1 MNYRLL
7 PCAITLVLAT
17 AMHAAVG
24 DTFTVN
30 SCRYRL
36 LSDSTAA
43 FKGVDAGVT
52 DVTVPATVTYDG
64 ASYQVTEVADSAFFE
79 NTAIQNVTIS
89 EGPSAMG
96 VRVFYNDTSLKTV
109 SLPRSVT
116 SIGRNLFYGCTN
128 LESVEFLSRIT
139 TLPISCFYKCES
151 LREVAMPNTI
161 NSIGEFAFS
170 YCNSLETVHVA
181 DNVVNLPGGCFQ
193 DLPNLK
199 NIIFSQNSRLKTL
212 GEMSIYGLPS
222 LEVLNLPPSVTTFKH
237 PTNKNNFAAAIG
249 KNHNLMAINI
259 NNSRYKSFDGVVYS
273 PDKTILYF
281 IPTGLERYEIDSNT
295 TQIYKYACTCGVIK
309 EVVFPEGLETI
320 GESAFC
326 GCESLGNLYFPE
338 NLTLIDQNVFRSCKN
353 LGTVR
358 FHPSCKLKR
367 IEYCAFVYA
376 GVSGELVLPNNLEYI
391 GHAAFQPVSGGLGGY
406 GRYGE
411 YTFSPIES
419 DRYGSLTKVVFPSSL
434 KEIDSSAFK
443 CCDMDTVMLND
454 GLEFLGDAAFAV
466 CRNLKY
472 AYVPASVTRSKVYS
486 GEGIF
491 HRCEN
496 LVKID
501 WLSPILPQGAVSS
514 CYSLPSF
521 TIPDY
526 TTEIGNKAFSH
537 CVSMRQIKIPNSVT
551 KISDRAFY
559 YCILFTHVTL
569 PSHLDSISSGVIHMD
584 DKIYEYTIPANIT
597 TPGMVGTNTSTS
609 IVGWNYNRLL
619 NIFIMNDEI
628 PDTLKRTKV
637 YASNKMDTYGKTTFF
652 VKPSVYHEKYPD
664 GKWSGT
670 YIQDPRYSSM
680 NRPVNFSHDVSYKI
694 PVTMKNASDSPI
706 KYKTLCRDFDVD
718 LSHTN
723 DNLPEGVEPLRA
735 YVVEDVDGDLRM
747 VFLNEIKYI
756 PSRLK
761 ANATD
766 EHGNLYQGV
775 DEYVGVVLRGTPGYT
790 YYYEMGEHDYTQGEE
805 GQWLM
810 GDAMAYSG
818 SSFSDNLMAGDA
830 NDDFYVYKTVLDDD
844 ANEIVN
850 YGLND
855 NRFKIYSKDGWLT
868 YNKSYLQLPKSVS
881 DGVER
886 NSQGEANLTLIFE
899 NADGTTDYISSTEF
913 TQKSESGLFYSSMGQ
928 RVNGNAKGIIVYK
941 GHKRINR

>member
-1 MNYRLL
+1 MNYRLF
-7 PCAITLVLAT
+7 PSAIALVLAT
-17 AMHAAVG
+17 AIHAAVG

-30 SCRYRL
+30 SCHYRL

-64 ASYQVTEVADSAFFE
+64 TSYQVTEVADSAFFE

-89 EGPSAMG
+89 EGPSTMG

-139 TLPISCFYKCES
+139 VLPISCFNKCASLKVITLPNTVGSLGDYAFSNCSSLEMVYMADNVAVIPSDCFYKLEN
-151 LREVAMPNTI
+151 LREVVFSPKSKLKAVNTK
-161 NSIGEFAFS
+161 AF
-170 YCNSLETVHVA
+170 N
-181 DNVVNLPGGCFQ
+181 D
-193 DLPNLK
+193 
-199 NIIFSQNSRLKTL
+199 
-212 GEMSIYGLPS
+212 LPS
-222 LEVLNLPPSVTTFKH
+222 LERLSFPSTLTTFKY
-237 PTNKNNFAAAIG
+237 PPLSANSTDGPIEFCPK
-249 KNHNLMAINI
+249 LMEINI
-259 NNSRYKSFDGVVYS
+259 NNSKYKSFDGVVYS

-281 IPTGLERYEIDSNT
+281 IPGGFESYTIDENTKTIDGYTCVGGSLKTINFPENLETIGRFSFSCCKNLSNLVFPVNLVT
-295 TQIYKYACTCGVIK
+295 IKNDAFYSCHNLGPLTFPEGCKLKTIEWWAFEEAGVDGELIL
-309 EVVFPEGLETI
+309 PEGLETI
-320 GESAFC
+320 EFGAFRPASF
-326 GCESLGNLYFPE
+326 GYGM
-338 NLTLIDQNVFRSCKN
+338 
-353 LGTVR
+353 
-358 FHPSCKLKR
+358 
-367 IEYCAFVYA
+367 
-376 GVSGELVLPNNLEYI
+376 
-391 GHAAFQPVSGGLGGY
+391 Y

-411 YTFSPIES
+411 EGLSIGVK
-419 DRYGSLTKVVFPSSL
+419 YGNLTKVVFPASL
-434 KEIDSSAFK
+434 KKIEWDAFMG
-443 CCDMDTVMLND
+443 CDMDSVFLND
-454 GLEFLGDAAFAV
+454 GLEYLGDQAFS
-466 CRNLKY
+466 CCENLKY
-472 AYVPASVTRSKVYS
+472 AYVPVSVTQSDTKRYC
-486 GEGIF
+486 GIF
-491 HRCEN
+491 HKCVN
-496 LVKID
+496 LTKLD
-501 WLSPILPQGAVSS
+501 WHAPILPRGLVSS

-521 TIPDY
+521 TISDY
-526 TTEIGNKAFSH
+526 TDEIGNKAFSH
-537 CVSMRQIKIPNSVT
+537 CVSIRQIKIPNSVT
-551 KISDRAFY
+551 KIGDQAFFN
-559 YCILFTHVTL
+559 CMLFTHVTL
-569 PSHLDSISSGVIHMD
+569 PSHLDSISSGVLHKD
-584 DKIYEYTIPANIT
+584 DKIYEYTIPANMTI
-597 TPGMVGTNTSTS
+597 PGMVGTNTSTS
-609 IVGWNYNRLL
+609 IVGWDYNRLL
-619 NIFIMNDEI
+619 NIFIMDDEI
-628 PDTLKRTKV
+628 PDTLKRTKT
-637 YASNKMDTYGKTTFF
+637 YASDKMDTYGRTTFF

-670 YIQDPRYSSM
+670 YIQDSRYSSM
-680 NRPVNFSHDVSYKI
+680 NRPVNFDHDVSCKI
-694 PVTMKNASDSPI
+694 PVTMKNASGSPI

-747 VFLNEIKYI
+747 VFLDEIKYI

-766 EHGNLYQGV
+766 EYGNLYQGV

-790 YYYEMGEHDYTQGEE
+790 YYYEMGEHDYTQGAW

-818 SSFSDNLMAGDA
+818 SSYHDNLMAGDA
-830 NDDFYVYKTVLDDD
+830 NDDFYVHKTVLDDD